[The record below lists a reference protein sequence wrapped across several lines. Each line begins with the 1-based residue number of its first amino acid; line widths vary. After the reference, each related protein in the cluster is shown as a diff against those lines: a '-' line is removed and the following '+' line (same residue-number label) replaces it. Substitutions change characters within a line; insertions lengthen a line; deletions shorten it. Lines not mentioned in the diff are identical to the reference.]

1 MLVVEQDL
9 NDAHHSQ
16 LLDTTNLEGKQSRI
30 TKKVDR
36 IKAGLVPVTGIR
48 TAGSEGLHSPG
59 RRSLF

>member
-30 TKKVDR
+30 TKKVGR
-36 IKAGLVPVTGIR
+36 IKVGLIPMTRDMTV
-48 TAGSEGLHSPG
+48 GSERLHRPG

>member
-30 TKKVDR
+30 TKKVRR
-36 IKAGLVPVTGIR
+36 ILV
-48 TAGSEGLHSPG
+48 
-59 RRSLF
+59 

>member
-30 TKKVDR
+30 TMKLSR
-36 IKAGLVPVTGIR
+36 IKVGLIPMTRNR
-48 TAGSEGLHSPG
+48 TVGSEGLHGPG